1 MHSFSGRGWH
11 HSDFSHSGSQILY
24 RLRVNRLLVPNEIS
38 LCVAGSGEDRCQ
50 DWPSHQFEN
59 QTLAMTSVA

>member
-24 RLRVNRLLVPNEIS
+24 RLRVNRLLAPNEIS
-38 LCVAGSGEDRCQ
+38 LCVAGSGEDRWQ
-50 DWPSHQFEN
+50 D
-59 QTLAMTSVA
+59 